1 MFLKRRTKDRKKHI
15 NLSPLFI
22 CTNYQHKI
30 QMRLNKILNYI
41 HSFKRIKRLK
51 TNPPQPDDTQADSVL
66 FFLFHKTKIKRLKY
80 RPSLLCT
87 IPHIILIVQ
96 SWVFTAW
103 EKESFFLS
111 SAVTRRWPPPSPW
124 SSNVAHVCGGYMSGS
139 LPDNAMKWGGGV
151 RITIGHC
158 CLAGLPVRLLYC
170 WNREH
175 QISRCEESLSPHGS
189 LLKLA

>member
-41 HSFKRIKRLK
+41 HSFKRMKRLK

-66 FFLFHKTKIKRLKY
+66 FFLFHKIKIKRLKY

-87 IPHIILIVQ
+87 IPHVILTVQ

-139 LPDNAMKWGGGV
+139 LPDNAMKWGGGGCGLLLVTVALQGCQLGSSTAETESTKYHVV
-151 RITIGHC
+151 R
-158 CLAGLPVRLLYC
+158 
-170 WNREH
+170 
-175 QISRCEESLSPHGS
+175 SPCHHTVACS
-189 LLKLA
+189 N